1 MNILYSGDENI
12 IDGLLISILSLLK
25 NTDRV
30 LNIYVLT
37 MKYETEEKSYNAMPE
52 SYIKYLDKLIKKK
65 NKKNFIE
72 LHDIT
77 KEVNK
82 YMPTANVNTRFTPYC
97 MLRLYADLLDFMP
110 EKILY
115 LDNDIVFLKN
125 PDELYDLDIDK
136 YQLAGVLD
144 YYGSK
149 VLRRGI
155 KKDYLNSGVLL
166 LNMSRIKK
174 SKLFEKARKMCKYL
188 KMLMPDQTALNHY
201 CRKRKIIDR
210 KYNEQHEIKDD
221 TVIRHFTTTFK
232 VWPEIK
238 TQTIK
243 PWNIEELHNT
253 LKCHEFDDVL
263 DDYKK
268 IIKDIKK

>member
-1 MNILYSGDENI
+1 MNILYCGDENI

-65 NKKNFIE
+65 NKKSFIE

-77 KEVNK
+77 KEVNE

-97 MLRLYADLLDFMP
+97 MLRLYTDLLDFMP

-125 PDELYDLDIDK
+125 PDELYDLDIEK
-136 YQLAGVLD
+136 YQLAGALD

-174 SKLFEKARKMCKYL
+174 SKLFSSLDTFFAIKIFRK
-188 KMLMPDQTALNHY
+188 
-201 CRKRKIIDR
+201 
-210 KYNEQHEIKDD
+210 KYNERKQ
-221 TVIRHFTTTFK
+221 
-232 VWPEIK
+232 
-238 TQTIK
+238 
-243 PWNIEELHNT
+243 
-253 LKCHEFDDVL
+253 
-263 DDYKK
+263 
-268 IIKDIKK
+268 